1 VFFRQKTL
9 FDADNQ
15 LILDAI
21 RECKRRTASRGRQ
34 APAPVAAPTP
44 ASLGRP
50 YRATYTGIGF
60 IETARP
66 LNQRNLFRVGGVSLT
81 IHASVIVGAVY
92 ATLNI
97 SKTESSVR
105 VDTTM
110 VLLDQQQPQKPLEPQ
125 PVQLDEALKG
135 FQTVVP
141 PVDIPADIPPVDI
154 REHFDVR
161 DYSGQGFEGGLAS
174 GRVPSAGDLF
184 DEDVVQERPSLVRGP
199 PLIYPQVLL
208 DAGIEGRV
216 VVEAVIDTL
225 GRVEPKSL
233 KIVSSANPGFVQA
246 AKNFMLGALFRPGRM
261 HGLAVRVLVNQP
273 VEFNRITNGP

>member
-1 VFFRQKTL
+1 MFFRQKSL

-15 LILDAI
+15 VILDAI
-21 RECKRRTASRGRQ
+21 RECKRRNASRGRR
-34 APAPVAAPTP
+34 APEPVVVPTP

-50 YRATYTGIGF
+50 YRAKYPGIGL
-60 IETARP
+60 IETGRP
-66 LNQRNLFRVGGVSLT
+66 LKQRNLLRVGGVSLT
-81 IHASVIVGAVY
+81 IHVSVIVGAVY
-92 ATLNI
+92 ATLNA
-97 SKTESSVR
+97 SKTDSSVR

-110 VLLDQQQPQKPLEPQ
+110 VLLDQQQKPLEQQ
-125 PVQLDEALKG
+125 PVQVEEALKG

-141 PVDIPADIPPVDI
+141 PVEIPTNIPPVDLQ
-154 REHFDVR
+154 EHFDVH

-184 DEDVVQERPSLVRGP
+184 DEEAVQERPRLVRGP
-199 PLIYPQVLL
+199 PLVYPQVLL

-216 VVEAVIDTL
+216 VVEGVIDTL
-225 GRVEPKSL
+225 GRVEPNSL
-233 KIVSSANPGFVQA
+233 KIISSANPGFVQA

-273 VEFNRITNGP
+273 VEFNRINNGP